1 MTTSEFDS
9 NKYVM
14 MVNCCGKMYSYLWI
28 HLFVYLDHRS
38 SSISMVLIPIIEK
51 HLVTALNS
59 HQKGG
64 GRVVLS
70 RRKRGNVKNAAAFAR
85 WTLLFYWEVSGIHTY
100 VLLVVVLEGEYHP
113 NPHFLYFYVVVY
125 TDTLCGRIPN
135 KCLLLK
141 IVCEII

>member
-1 MTTSEFDS
+1 
-9 NKYVM
+9 M

-70 RRKRGNVKNAAAFAR
+70 RRKRGNVKNAAAAFAR
-85 WTLLFYWEVSGIHTY
+85 WTLLFY
-100 VLLVVVLEGEYHP
+100 
-113 NPHFLYFYVVVY
+113 
-125 TDTLCGRIPN
+125 
-135 KCLLLK
+135 
-141 IVCEII
+141 